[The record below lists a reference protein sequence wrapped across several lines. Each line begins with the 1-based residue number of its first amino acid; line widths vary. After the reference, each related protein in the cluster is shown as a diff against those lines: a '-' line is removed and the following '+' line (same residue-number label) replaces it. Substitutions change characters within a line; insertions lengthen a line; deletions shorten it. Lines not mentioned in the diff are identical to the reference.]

1 MTLTDLERTKI
12 DIEFIIDLIAL
23 VLNYAKQSGNK
34 ELEKRV
40 INYLKDHT
48 DENIR

>member
-1 MTLTDLERTKI
+1 MTAADLERTKI
-12 DIEFIIDLIAL
+12 DIKFIIDLIAL

-40 INYLKDHT
+40 INHLKEYT
-48 DENIR
+48 DEKI

>member
-1 MTLTDLERTKI
+1 MTAVNLEKSKI

-23 VLNYAKQSGNK
+23 VLNQAKQTGNK

-40 INYLKDHT
+40 KNYLKG
-48 DENIR
+48 EYR